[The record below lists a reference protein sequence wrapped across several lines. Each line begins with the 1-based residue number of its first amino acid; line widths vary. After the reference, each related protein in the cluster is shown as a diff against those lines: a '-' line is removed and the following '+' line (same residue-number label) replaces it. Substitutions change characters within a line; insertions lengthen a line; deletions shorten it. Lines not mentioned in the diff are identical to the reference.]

1 MQDLAA
7 FTLKTQFF
15 LLHCRRHAVT
25 SRILFVL
32 KVVSLLAFLLLFSAG
47 DYLGC
52 LCLVRSIS
60 TKWSVGKSLHQ
71 LILQC
76 CHITFYQLS
85 LLFLTFLTITL
96 DNSSNKKLNII
107 YQSFIQ
113 NFSSSEACIQD
124 EAV

>member
-7 FTLKTQFF
+7 FILKTQFF

-32 KVVSLLAFLLLFSAG
+32 KVVSLLAFLALFSAG

-85 LLFLTFLTITL
+85 LLFLTFLTINL
-96 DNSSNKKLNII
+96 GNSRNKILNMI

-113 NFSSSEACIQD
+113 KCSSSKACIQD